1 MTFDL
6 IDRVRHIFSS
16 LTAAFA
22 LAVSALVA
30 LAQTAPQ
37 YTFSQDIAPLACNHC
52 TRCHRTGEVA
62 PFPPTTEVAS
72 HAQTINY
79 MTGTRY
85 IPLWKPDPCYC
96 H

>member
-6 IDRVRHIFSS
+6 IDRVRDIFSS

-37 YTFSQDIAPLACNHC
+37 YTFSQDIAPLACNH
-52 TRCHRTGEVA
+52 
-62 PFPPTTEVAS
+62 
-72 HAQTINY
+72 
-79 MTGTRY
+79 
-85 IPLWKPDPCYC
+85 
-96 H
+96 